1 LEGLPDG
8 SLDTAP
14 GGHRQKDRPH
24 EPRHIGATIVG
35 GKPIFGAFAAL
46 AEFERDLIVE
56 RIKAGLAS
64 ARARGRSGGRPY
76 TMTAVKPRT
85 AQAAMGRPE
94 TRVGALCREPGIT
107 RQTLYRHVGP
117 KGELRP
123 DGEKLPAVGH
133 RAPACGGS

>member
-1 LEGLPDG
+1 M
-8 SLDTAP
+8 
-14 GGHRQKDRPH
+14 
-24 EPRHIGATIVG
+24 
-35 GKPIFGAFAAL
+35 
-46 AEFERDLIVE
+46 E

-94 TRVGALCREPGIT
+94 TRVGALCRELGVT
-107 RQTLYRHVGP
+107 RQTLRRHVGP

-123 DGEKLPAVGH
+123 DGEKRLAVGR